1 MTVDEPLSPSTGGRR
16 LIRRIRFIAGMGVA
30 AAVFWFFGP
39 WAAKPID
46 PRGPITLLMVDQGV
60 VGMAELLGLGVIVS
74 GLAVAISGAGCA
86 ERGPLAVAVGL
97 ATLAMRGSQ
106 MDSLI
111 LYRLTSLRPG
121 QVVTNV
127 FPVWGLI
134 AETWLWLA
142 LIAVGFVVGRWVDS
156 WFAQEGA
163 PAAVRNMLR
172 QPTDFRHA
180 IGTIAMSALVAWFV
194 VTYTVGSSQHPLQ
207 KGQIYFAI
215 AVAFMLASLVSHWF
229 FQRTSR
235 VWLLLSVAIVATTA
249 YVFGAPDVSAL
260 SAAAKNGSYLP
271 LTPVTRPL
279 PIEYASLGAVG
290 ALLEEDAMYMLRA
303 LFGFP
308 IGDDVERDNV

>member
-1 MTVDEPLSPSTGGRR
+1 MTVDEPLSHTTGGLR
-16 LIRRIRFIAGMGVA
+16 LIRRIRFLAALGVA

-46 PRGPITLLMVDQGV
+46 PLGPITLLMVDQGV

-97 ATLAMRGSQ
+97 ATLGFRGSQ
-106 MDSLI
+106 MDTLV
-111 LYRLTSLRPG
+111 LYRLTSLRTG
-121 QVVTNV
+121 QSVTDA

-163 PAAVRNMLR
+163 PAAIRNMLK

-180 IGTIAMSALVAWFV
+180 IGTIALSSVVAWFV
-194 VTYTVGSSQHPLQ
+194 VTYTIGTDRHPLQ

-215 AVAFMLASLVSHWF
+215 ALAFMLGSLVSHWF

-235 VWLLLSVAIVATTA
+235 VWLLISVAIVATTA
-249 YVFGAPDVSAL
+249 YVFGAPDATAL
-260 SAAAKNGSYLP
+260 SAAAKNGSYMMLR
-271 LTPVTRPL
+271 PVIRPL
-279 PIEYASLGAVG
+279 PIEYAALGAIG
-290 ALLEEDAMYMLRA
+290 ALFEEDAMHILRA
-303 LFGFP
+303 LFGLP
-308 IGDDVERDNV
+308 IQDDVETDNA